1 MRKDPQ
7 ATGPLHG
14 GVTIG
19 RLMAGVD
26 YSRPLRPKWSGT
38 AGISFQ
44 VRVSFLV
51 QILDRLISLVLVSV
65 ISIKLLHRNLMFWE
79 NTNSFPASWS
89 SRWTWTSESCGHVW
103 RASYIQ
109 VIALVL
115 PKVTS
120 KIFFVHLSLLGM
132 HWEVYMCN
140 CLFFCALCPHLS
152 NLIVCPLQWP
162 CLWWHAGGETGDC
175 VHRSRRQ
182 WLLSSKKLLNF
193 KNKSSFFFNIFLVT
207 GTFHFSL

>member
-1 MRKDPQ
+1 MLGMETDKSSDLLAEMLNKFGWLWLQNSRAPGTIVHGMRKDPQ

-51 QILDRLISLVLVSV
+51 KSLIDSFQLVLVSV
-65 ISIKLLHRNLMFWE
+65 ISIKLLHRNLMFWA

-89 SRWTWTSESCGHVW
+89 SR
-103 RASYIQ
+103 
-109 VIALVL
+109 
-115 PKVTS
+115 
-120 KIFFVHLSLLGM
+120 
-132 HWEVYMCN
+132 
-140 CLFFCALCPHLS
+140 
-152 NLIVCPLQWP
+152 
-162 CLWWHAGGETGDC
+162 
-175 VHRSRRQ
+175 
-182 WLLSSKKLLNF
+182 
-193 KNKSSFFFNIFLVT
+193 
-207 GTFHFSL
+207 